1 MENKGHALEEQPDG
15 TIITVETT
23 GNKSASVRG
32 YKPTEEYLYA
42 KSLAEYL
49 WEKHYKEDAPE
60 WEPLADLMGVLSQI
74 DNMIAGI

>member
-1 MENKGHALEEQPDG
+1 MKEKEKDPAMWPYNLK
-15 TIITVETT
+15 TKNETT
-23 GNKSASVRG
+23 GNKSASVTDC
-32 YKPTEEYLYA
+32 KPTEEYLYA